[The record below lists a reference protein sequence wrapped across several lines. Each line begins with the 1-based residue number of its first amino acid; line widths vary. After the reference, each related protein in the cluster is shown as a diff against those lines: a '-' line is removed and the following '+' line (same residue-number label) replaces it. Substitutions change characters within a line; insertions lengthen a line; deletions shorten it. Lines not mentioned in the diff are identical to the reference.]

1 MKPRSSRP
9 RAAVDH
15 QERRELQR
23 LAKLRGIK
31 ANQKTQV
38 LVEELGRRL
47 AAYDAGA
54 RSATPPPPA
63 VPVPVP
69 VPASMPARRRNAQAP
84 AYQLE
89 IPNLDEP
96 LPPPTAPT
104 RRQRQRRQRTAR
116 AAAATVAAAL
126 CGFALLRRASDA
138 PPAPPPAPRSA
149 MTQAIGEALAGAR
162 DAGRVARE
170 LDAFVG
176 VWDAP
181 RSRHAAALV
190 MAGDGDRVARAA
202 RALAASPRARVLWA
216 AEPVDWRAVKRHLYD
231 ARRHGA
237 RALVVVDGCDAS
249 ARGPP
254 TPRRGPPR
262 ARSTRCGR
270 RLSIWA
276 CPARRRSR
284 WATRPS
290 SGRSPTR
297 ARARARSGPPS
308 RRSARAGVPTCRT
321 RGGPRALLGGGL
333 RRTPI
338 LVRPNVTLAALDR
351 GGELVRHLR
360 VLADGLLLEL
370 EAHGDARRFVG
381 RVERPREA
389 GGLCCVTN
397 HRRCASLSMR
407 GHIRRNAGRRATHGE
422 HAQGLG
428 RGFYCV
434 RIHRV
439 SLWCSSKPSSSSSCT
454 RGGSD

>member
-1 MKPRSSRP
+1 MSRDAVDDLSDLDEATVAEI

-69 VPASMPARRRNAQAP
+69 ASMPARRRNTQAP
-84 AYQLE
+84 TYQLAL
-89 IPNLDEP
+89 PNLDEP
-96 LPPPTAPT
+96 LPPPTAPKKW
-104 RRQRQRRQRTAR
+104 QRQRRQRTAR
-116 AAAATVAAAL
+116 AAATVAAAL

-202 RALAASPRARVLWA
+202 RALAASSRARVLWA

-237 RALVVVDGCDAS
+237 RALVVVDGCEARTADAAAPAESLIDPLRSTAVDLGLPGAAPIEMGHAAFVWTLADAS
-249 ARGPP
+249 ACTGAK
-254 TPRRGPPR
+254 R
-262 ARSTRCGR
+262 A
-270 RLSIWA
+270 A
-276 CPARRRSR
+276 
-284 WATRPS
+284 
-290 SGRSPTR
+290 
-297 ARARARSGPPS
+297 
-308 RRSARAGVPTCRT
+308 
-321 RGGPRALLGGGL
+321 
-333 RRTPI
+333 
-338 LVRPNVTLAALDR
+338 LAALR
-351 GGELVRHLR
+351 
-360 VLADGLLLEL
+360 
-370 EAHGDARRFVG
+370 AR
-381 RVERPREA
+381 
-389 GGLCCVTN
+389 
-397 HRRCASLSMR
+397 
-407 GHIRRNAGRRATHGE
+407 
-422 HAQGLG
+422 
-428 RGFYCV
+428 
-434 RIHRV
+434 
-439 SLWCSSKPSSSSSCT
+439 W
-454 RGGSD
+454 GSDLPDAWYNRVPFSAAVCAE

>member
-1 MKPRSSRP
+1 MSRDAVDDDLRDLDEATVDAI

-23 LAKLRGIK
+23 LAKLRGVK

-38 LVEELGRRL
+38 LVEELARRL

-63 VPVPVP
+63 VPVATPAPV
-69 VPASMPARRRNAQAP
+69 RRRNAQAP

-96 LPPPTAPT
+96 LPAPTAPKKW
-104 RRQRQRRQRTAR
+104 QRQRRQRTAR
-116 AAAATVAAAL
+116 AAATVAAAL

-202 RALAASPRARVLWA
+202 RALAASSRARVLWA

-237 RALVVVDGCDAS
+237 RALVVVDGCEARTADAAAPAESLIDPLRSTAVDLGLPGAAPIEMGHAAFVWTLADAS
-249 ARGPP
+249 ACTGAK
-254 TPRRGPPR
+254 R
-262 ARSTRCGR
+262 A
-270 RLSIWA
+270 A
-276 CPARRRSR
+276 
-284 WATRPS
+284 
-290 SGRSPTR
+290 
-297 ARARARSGPPS
+297 
-308 RRSARAGVPTCRT
+308 
-321 RGGPRALLGGGL
+321 
-333 RRTPI
+333 
-338 LVRPNVTLAALDR
+338 LAALR
-351 GGELVRHLR
+351 
-360 VLADGLLLEL
+360 
-370 EAHGDARRFVG
+370 AR
-381 RVERPREA
+381 
-389 GGLCCVTN
+389 
-397 HRRCASLSMR
+397 
-407 GHIRRNAGRRATHGE
+407 
-422 HAQGLG
+422 
-428 RGFYCV
+428 
-434 RIHRV
+434 
-439 SLWCSSKPSSSSSCT
+439 W
-454 RGGSD
+454 GSDLPDAWYNRVPFSAAVCAE

>member
-1 MKPRSSRP
+1 MARDAVDDLSDLDEATVDAI

-31 ANQKTQV
+31 ANQKTAL
-38 LVEELGRRL
+38 LVEELARRL

-63 VPVPVP
+63 V
-69 VPASMPARRRNAQAP
+69 VPASMPARRRNAPAP

-96 LPPPTAPT
+96 LPAPTAPK
-104 RRQRQRRQRTAR
+104 RRQRQRRNAATR
-116 AAAATVAAAL
+116 AAATVAAAL

-202 RALAASPRARVLWA
+202 RALAASSRARVLWA

-237 RALVVVDGCDAS
+237 RALVVIDGCEARGADSAAPAESLFDPLRSTPVDLGLPGAAPIEMGHAAFVWTLADAS
-249 ARGPP
+249 ACTGAK
-254 TPRRGPPR
+254 R
-262 ARSTRCGR
+262 A
-270 RLSIWA
+270 A
-276 CPARRRSR
+276 
-284 WATRPS
+284 
-290 SGRSPTR
+290 
-297 ARARARSGPPS
+297 
-308 RRSARAGVPTCRT
+308 
-321 RGGPRALLGGGL
+321 
-333 RRTPI
+333 
-338 LVRPNVTLAALDR
+338 LAALR
-351 GGELVRHLR
+351 
-360 VLADGLLLEL
+360 
-370 EAHGDARRFVG
+370 AR
-381 RVERPREA
+381 
-389 GGLCCVTN
+389 
-397 HRRCASLSMR
+397 
-407 GHIRRNAGRRATHGE
+407 
-422 HAQGLG
+422 
-428 RGFYCV
+428 
-434 RIHRV
+434 
-439 SLWCSSKPSSSSSCT
+439 W
-454 RGGSD
+454 GSDLPDAWYNRVPFSAAVCAE

>member
-1 MKPRSSRP
+1 MAREAVDDLRDLDEATVDAI

-31 ANQKTQV
+31 ANQKTAL
-38 LVEELGRRL
+38 LVEELARRL

-69 VPASMPARRRNAQAP
+69 ASVPARRRNAQAP

-96 LPPPTAPT
+96 LPAPTAPT
-104 RRQRQRRQRTAR
+104 RRQRQRRNAATR
-116 AAAATVAAAL
+116 AAATVAAAL

-202 RALAASPRARVLWA
+202 RALAASSRARVLWA

-237 RALVVVDGCDAS
+237 RALVVVDGCEARTADAAAPAESLIDPLRSTPVDLGLPGAAPIEMGHAAFVWTLADAS
-249 ARGPP
+249 ACTGAK
-254 TPRRGPPR
+254 R
-262 ARSTRCGR
+262 A
-270 RLSIWA
+270 A
-276 CPARRRSR
+276 
-284 WATRPS
+284 
-290 SGRSPTR
+290 
-297 ARARARSGPPS
+297 
-308 RRSARAGVPTCRT
+308 
-321 RGGPRALLGGGL
+321 
-333 RRTPI
+333 
-338 LVRPNVTLAALDR
+338 LAALR
-351 GGELVRHLR
+351 
-360 VLADGLLLEL
+360 
-370 EAHGDARRFVG
+370 ARWG
-381 RVERPREA
+381 YP
-389 GGLCCVTN
+389 T
-397 HRRCASLSMR
+397 
-407 GHIRRNAGRRATHGE
+407 GRRPGYNAE
-422 HAQGLG
+422 
-428 RGFYCV
+428 
-434 RIHRV
+434 
-439 SLWCSSKPSSSSSCT
+439 
-454 RGGSD
+454 GGHHMSP